1 MLLSNMGDL
10 DVLLELDDLKSA
22 VSSLKDDLQRLT
34 YMVEKLFSLHY
45 SKLPP
50 KADLPSEYWCHK
62 SV

>member
-1 MLLSNMGDL
+1 MLLSSMGDL
-10 DVLLELDDLKSA
+10 DVLLELADLKSA

-50 KADLPSEYWCHK
+50 RADLSSECWCHR

>member
-1 MLLSNMGDL
+1 MLLSNMGNL

-50 KADLPSEYWCHK
+50 KADLPSEYWCQR